1 MVFCGLGLGWLLR
14 AFAACLVPRIPS
26 SRELSASFVN
36 LFCSFTYE
44 CGHCPAAGLGCQNGQ
59 AGFSHCAPN
68 LHGLDT
74 KEQSGSAKLAAGE
87 AWKKVQLGRVHR
99 GPQRHATTSRALLRV
114 AGFCAGGAR
123 RTAGGTDCLALATD
137 EASLLN
143 VTDADAL
150 AMVFFT

>member
-1 MVFCGLGLGWLLR
+1 MSGTNSR
-14 AFAACLVPRIPS
+14 SFAACLVPRIPS
-26 SRELSASFVN
+26 SRQLSASFVN
-36 LFCSFTYE
+36 LFYSFTIE

-99 GPQRHATTSRALLRV
+99 GPQWHTTTSRALLRV
-114 AGFCAGGAR
+114 AGFCAGGER
-123 RTAGGTDCLALATD
+123 RTAGGADCLAFATD